1 MKNRDKGM
9 RFILMSGLLLLL
21 TFSSSLCAQAENFK
35 AAGLARAPLF
45 GVLEGIRL
53 TPAEISIDQ
62 GKGLERFRWT
72 LLKTEFRDEKEQ
84 KTSWLT
90 FLNTNKGKGIGLE
103 FSPDGMVLKAFPSAF

>member
-35 AAGLARAPLF
+35 AAGLVRAPLF
-45 GVLEGIRL
+45 GVLTGGRL

-62 GKGLERFRWT
+62 GKGLEKFRWS
-72 LLKTEFRDEKEQ
+72 LLTTEFRDEKEQ
-84 KTSWLT
+84 KISWST
-90 FLNTNKGKGIGLE
+90 FLNTYKGKGVGLE